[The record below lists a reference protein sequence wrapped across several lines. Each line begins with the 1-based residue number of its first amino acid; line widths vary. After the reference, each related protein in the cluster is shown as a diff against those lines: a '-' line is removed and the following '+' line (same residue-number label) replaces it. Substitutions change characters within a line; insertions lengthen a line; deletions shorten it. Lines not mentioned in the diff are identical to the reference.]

1 MNFWATSGSM
11 RDDYEERNRVSSFR
25 GYLYKLRRSPNLLA
39 PQWGKR
45 WFSIEGH
52 YLRWYR
58 HDSDLCAAGMIN
70 LKYVRNIMK
79 LDSYGQLTFNVS
91 SDERT
96 LVLRCSTLSEM
107 TSWMRALHKQAD
119 IARGG
124 TGTTVV
130 SDFNSKPL
138 DSSSIKYSRK
148 QGKSRTSLTL
158 EEEID
163 LTLQKLTE
171 LELTVQLAD
180 DEMEPTGKRT
190 TRIHRRSEDSK
201 DQANDEDD
209 IDDSTGSF
217 AELPVRFAKPASR
230 QPSTNNFT
238 GGAAVS
244 KGSGGN
250 GSYTHEKKK
259 LGAEINRMP
268 SSSSIEEL
276 NLATMKVRP
285 QRSVRSSSQHRGVHD
300 SDPEEMV
307 LSDSTGREQLES
319 FDEFDFAAMN
329 EQLPPRA
336 SNSTPA
342 KHGGGKLTSTSAQKG
357 KTGAS
362 KSKENRHRSKTSES
376 SDSLEF
382 VEDLDSPAAG
392 YHDIL
397 PSSGSS
403 RSRSSGN
410 NNYTTT
416 SGTSSVARSMGTGSN
431 GFLGKGQQISGSKAF
446 ATKSAWAD

>member
-1 MNFWATSGSM
+1 M

-25 GYLYKLRRSPNLLA
+25 GYLYKMRRSPNLLA

-52 YLRWYR
+52 FLRWYR

-70 LKYVRNIMK
+70 LKYVRNILK
-79 LDSYGQLTFNVS
+79 LDHYGQLTFSVS

-96 LVLRCSTLSEM
+96 LVLRCATLNEM
-107 TSWMRALHKQAD
+107 TSWIRALHKQAD

-124 TGTTVV
+124 TGMTVV

-180 DEMEPTGKRT
+180 DEMEPKGKRT
-190 TRIHRRSEDSK
+190 TGTRIRHSEDSK
-201 DQANDEDD
+201 DQDD
-209 IDDSTGSF
+209 DDLDDSFS
-217 AELPVRFAKPASR
+217 AELPVRFAKAGSR
-230 QPSTNNFT
+230 QPSFHVS
-238 GGAAVS
+238 AAAPS
-244 KGSGGN
+244 KGPNNGN
-250 GSYTHEKKK
+250 AKNSTVGEKKK
-259 LGAEINRMP
+259 SSVEINRIL
-268 SSSSIEEL
+268 SSGSIEEL

-285 QRSVRSSSQHRGVHD
+285 QRPARNGAQHREQNNSYPD
-300 SDPEEMV
+300 EIV
-307 LSDSTGREQLES
+307 LSDSTGREQMES

-329 EQLPPRA
+329 EQLPPR
-336 SNSTPA
+336 SNGTPA
-342 KHGGGKLTSTSAQKG
+342 KHGGGKSTTTPQKG
-357 KTGAS
+357 KTGTS
-362 KSKENRHRSKTSES
+362 KSKENRPRSKRSES
-376 SDSLEF
+376 SESLEF
-382 VEDLDSPAAG
+382 AEELDSPDG
-392 YHDIL
+392 YHDIV
-397 PSSGSS
+397 P
-403 RSRSSGN
+403 RSRSSN
-410 NNYTTT
+410 NNSNYA
-416 SGTSSVARSMGTGSN
+416 TSSAGTGSVGKSMGTGSN
-431 GFLGKGQQISGSKAF
+431 GFLGKGQQVSGSKAF

>member
-1 MNFWATSGSM
+1 M
-11 RDDYEERNRVSSFR
+11 
-25 GYLYKLRRSPNLLA
+25 RRSPNLLA

-52 YLRWYR
+52 FLRWYR

-79 LDSYGQLTFNVS
+79 LDHYSQLTFSIS

-96 LVLRCSTLSEM
+96 LILRCATLSEL
-107 TSWMRALHKQAD
+107 TSWFRALHKQAD

-124 TGTTVV
+124 SGMTIV

-163 LTLQKLTE
+163 LTLQRLTE

-180 DEMEPTGKRT
+180 DEMEPKGRRT
-190 TRIHRRSEDSK
+190 TRIRHSEDSK
-201 DQANDEDD
+201 DQAEDD
-209 IDDSTGSF
+209 DDLDDSFS
-217 AELPVRFAKPASR
+217 AELPVRFAKPGSR
-230 QPSTNNFT
+230 QPSTNKMT
-238 GGAAVS
+238 SAAV
-244 KGSGGN
+244 KGPSTGTN
-250 GSYTHEKKK
+250 DKKK
-259 LGAEINRMP
+259 SGADINRMP

-276 NLATMKVRP
+276 NLETMKVRP
-285 QRSVRSSSQHRGVHD
+285 QRAARGASHREQQ
-300 SDPEEMV
+300 SDQEEIV

-329 EQLPPRA
+329 EAQLPPR
-336 SNSTPA
+336 SNTTPA
-342 KHGGGKLTSTSAQKG
+342 KHGGGKSSTTPQKG
-357 KTGAS
+357 KTSAS
-362 KSKENRHRSKTSES
+362 KNTENRSRSE
-376 SDSLEF
+376 SLEF
-382 VEDLDSPAAG
+382 VEELDSPDG
-392 YHDIL
+392 YHDIV
-397 PSSGSS
+397 PSS
-403 RSRSSGN
+403 RSRSNN
-410 NNYTTT
+410 NNYANST
-416 SGTSSVARSMGTGSN
+416 GTGFVAKSMGTGSN